1 MILAAAGGRYAK
13 ALYEIGEETGQT
25 ELLSRQVTAMAKV
38 YADSEDLRSVI
49 DNPLIPEPRREA
61 ILKAVAAR
69 LGLEPPVV
77 NLLRLMARRHRMGA
91 LPDVARAL
99 RVMVDE
105 RSGVL
110 RATIV
115 SAAPLSEP
123 DVAQI
128 VAQLERK
135 TRRRIVAEHQ
145 HDPSLIAGVVT
156 RIGDKT
162 IDGSLKGRLEALERR
177 LLQP

>member
-1 MILAAAGGRYAK
+1 MSFSAVGGRYAK
-13 ALYEIGEETGQT
+13 ALYEIGEETGQL
-25 ELLSRQVTAMAKV
+25 EALARQVAAMAKV
-38 YADSEDLRSVI
+38 YTASMDLRGVI

-61 ILKAVAAR
+61 ILQAVAAR
-69 LGLEPPVV
+69 LELGPLVV
-77 NLLRLMARRHRMGA
+77 NLLRLMARRHRIGA

-99 RVMVDE
+99 RVLVDQ

-110 RATIV
+110 RATIL
-115 SAAPLSEP
+115 SAAPLSEQE
-123 DVAQI
+123 VAQI
-128 VAQLERK
+128 TAQLERK
-135 TRRRIVAEHQ
+135 TQRRIVAEHQ
-145 HDPSLIAGVVT
+145 HDPGLIAGVVT